1 MSSLDTLKGR
11 LFGQWS
17 KKWVFF
23 IREEEQKKYQQQER
37 QIADK
42 EETLFY
48 GLGVRQIDFNHDGLM
63 SPVLLMND
71 D

>member
-17 KKWVFF
+17 KKKWVFF
-23 IREEEQKKYQQQER
+23 IREQKTQPPPESQR
-37 QIADK
+37 ADK